1 MATAQRA
8 LVIGCGYLGL
18 RAGEILARRGF
29 RVTGTTTRPGRFAE
43 IEARGL
49 HPALLDLESP
59 GKSDVWSDEYDA
71 VLHCAASRG
80 GSGDVVF
87 RDGMLDAARRIA
99 FRPDAPRQAFV
110 YASSTGVLSER
121 EGGPVDEESPASPFE
136 ERHRIIREAEDTL
149 LGLARSG
156 RLPAIALRFAGLYGP
171 GRSPVEW
178 LRRPEMR
185 ARLLRGRAD
194 TFLNWIRIEDAA
206 EAAAL
211 AIDKG
216 RPGEVYIISDGS
228 PVRRT
233 DFYAAAARAAGIDL
247 PAFEGTDD
255 DLGKRCSNAKA
266 RRELG
271 FEPRF
276 PSYREGLADLT

>member
-1 MATAQRA
+1 MAAARRA

-29 RVTGTTTRPGRFAE
+29 HVTGTTTRPERFAE
-43 IEARGL
+43 IEARSL
-49 HPALLDLESP
+49 HPAILDLESP
-59 GKSDVWSDEYDA
+59 AKSGIWPDEYDA
-71 VLHCAASRG
+71 VLHCAAPRG
-80 GSGDVVF
+80 GNAPAVF

-99 FRPDAPRQAFV
+99 FRPDATRQAFV

-121 EGGPVDEESPASPFE
+121 EGGPVDEESPANPAE
-136 ERHRIIREAEDTL
+136 ERHRVLREAEETL

-156 RLPAIALRFAGLYGP
+156 GLPAMVLRFAGLYGP

-228 PVRRT
+228 PVRRA
-233 DFYAAAARAAGIDL
+233 DFYAAAARAAGID
-247 PAFEGTDD
+247 PPRFEGKDD

-266 RRELG
+266 MRELG

-276 PSYREGLADLT
+276 PSYREGLADLA

>member
-1 MATAQRA
+1 MTAARRA

-18 RAGEILARRGF
+18 RAGEILVLRGF
-29 RVTGTTTRPGRFAE
+29 RVTGTTTRSGRFAE

-49 HPALLDLESP
+49 EPALLDLEAP
-59 GKSDVWSDEYDA
+59 GKSAVWSGEYDA
-71 VLHCAASRG
+71 VLHCAAPRG
-80 GSGDVVF
+80 GNTGVVF
-87 RDGMLDAARRIA
+87 RDGVLDAARRIA
-99 FRPDAPRQAFV
+99 FRRDAPRHAFV

-121 EGGPVDEESPASPFE
+121 EGGPVDEESAANPLE
-136 ERHRIIREAEDTL
+136 ERHGVIREAEEAL

-156 RLPAIALRFAGLYGP
+156 RLPAIVLRFAGLYGP

-194 TFLNWIRIEDAA
+194 AFLNWIRIEDAA

-216 RPGEVYIISDGS
+216 RPGQVYLISDGS

-247 PAFEGTDD
+247 PAFEGTDN

-271 FEPRF
+271 LEPRF
-276 PSYREGLADLT
+276 PSYREGLADL